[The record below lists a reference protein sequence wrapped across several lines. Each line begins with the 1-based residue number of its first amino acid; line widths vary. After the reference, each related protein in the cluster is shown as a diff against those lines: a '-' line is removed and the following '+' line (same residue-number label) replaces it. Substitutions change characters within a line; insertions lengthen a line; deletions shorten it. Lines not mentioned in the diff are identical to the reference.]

1 MAKISFVDRYCRRVR
16 QFLICRPE
24 IREHILNDLRCDLEE
39 YVERH
44 PEATEDQLIEKFG
57 KPESYAKAYLST
69 LDDDEFLTQVKIGSF
84 RKKLWIIL
92 AAAIAVAVAATL
104 IGMILHNN
112 QHMGQ
117 YYTESVVTT
126 DTLE

>member
-39 YVERH
+39 YVESH

-69 LDDDEFLTQVKIGSF
+69 LDDDEFLTQVK
-84 RKKLWIIL
+84 IL

>member
-1 MAKISFVDRYCRRVR
+1 MANISFVDRYCRRGR

-24 IREHILNDLRCDLEE
+24 IRDHILNDLRCDLEE
-39 YVERH
+39 YVESD

-69 LDDDEFLTQVKIGSF
+69 LEDDEILTQVKIGSF
-84 RKKLWIIL
+84 RKKLWLIL

>member
-39 YVERH
+39 YVESH

-57 KPESYAKAYLST
+57 KPESYNGQLKSILSNENIFGIDLYKAGIGELI
-69 LDDDEFLTQVKIGSF
+69 EEIFVKE
-84 RKKLWIIL
+84 
-92 AAAIAVAVAATL
+92 IAGAGAVRATL
-104 IGMILHNN
+104 KEYLA
-112 QHMGQ
+112 
-117 YYTESVVTT
+117 
-126 DTLE
+126 